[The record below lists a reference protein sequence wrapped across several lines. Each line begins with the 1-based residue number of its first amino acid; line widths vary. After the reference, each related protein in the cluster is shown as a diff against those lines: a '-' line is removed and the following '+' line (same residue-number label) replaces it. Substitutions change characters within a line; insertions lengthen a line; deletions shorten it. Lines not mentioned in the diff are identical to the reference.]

1 MEIKVL
7 VFDFDGTL
15 VDSNQVKY
23 DAYFDLFPRDERHAD
38 VIRDVLRTDFEA
50 SRYVILAKILDR
62 LGVAPTQRAERVQ
75 ALAEQYNTLALAGV
89 KTCPVCHGAEAVLQA
104 FQFTYAVY
112 LSSTTPADALR
123 EIVAFR
129 EWTGYFREIFG
140 HPRQKAATLREILQR
155 EHVQPENVLVVGD
168 GESDRHAAQETG
180 CRFFNVKQH
189 PLTALLAQ
197 LEP

>member
-1 MEIKVL
+1 METTVL

-23 DAYFDLFPRDERHAD
+23 DAYFELFPRDERHAE
-38 VIRDVLRTDFEA
+38 VIRDVLAADFEA

-62 LGVAPTQRAERVQ
+62 LGDAPRQRAERVE
-75 ALAEQYNTLALAGV
+75 ALAEQYNMLALAGV
-89 KTCPVCHGAEAVLQA
+89 KTCPACPGAEAVLQA
-104 FQFTYAVY
+104 FQFAYALY

-129 EWTGYFREIFG
+129 EWTGYFRAIFG
-140 HPRQKAATLREILQR
+140 YPRQKAATLREILQR
-155 EHVQPENVLVVGD
+155 EHVRPENVLVVGD

-189 PLTALLAQ
+189 PLTTLLAYI
-197 LEP
+197 EP